1 MHWYVTQHA
10 KSPGK
15 LKGRETRRNC
25 WCKTAF
31 KVNVQ
36 TQSLVGF
43 GMGTQSYTSKGH
55 SALCPTKS

>member
-1 MHWYVTQHA
+1 MHEYITQHA

-15 LKGRETRRNC
+15 LKERETRRNC

-36 TQSLVGF
+36 TQDIGRFWNGYRVLYF
-43 GMGTQSYTSKGH
+43 KG
-55 SALCPTKS
+55 A